1 MEFKWDIHV
10 PQISRMNTDF
20 LTYSVRFTQ
29 IFPSTIS
36 YSQMRPIRSDLRRFF
51 DLFGQMTQIFPT
63 AVTSKGYFR
72 MKGDDV
78 ICSLCLAKLL
88 YCGEVFDMHTLPEGI
103 Q

>member
-20 LTYSVRFTQ
+20 
-29 IFPSTIS
+29 
-36 YSQMRPIRSDLRRFF
+36 F
-51 DLFGQMTQIFPT
+51 DLFGQITQIFPT

-72 MKGDDV
+72 TKGDDV